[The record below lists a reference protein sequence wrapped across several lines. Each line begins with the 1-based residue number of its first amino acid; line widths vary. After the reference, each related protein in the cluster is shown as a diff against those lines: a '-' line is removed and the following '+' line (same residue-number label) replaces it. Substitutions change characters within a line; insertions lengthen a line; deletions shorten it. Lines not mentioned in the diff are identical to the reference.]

1 MTELLTYMLSLHL
14 MVIGAYSMQARSLIK
29 ELKLD
34 KLVEIGLLNCSVNKV
49 GNLNTVFR
57 L

>member
-1 MTELLTYMLSLHL
+1 
-14 MVIGAYSMQARSLIK
+14 MQARSLIK

-49 GNLNTVFR
+49 GNLNTC
-57 L
+57 LGSSLTKE